1 MKKQRIAII
10 GFGTVG
16 QGLLEIL
23 QSKRNHLKQ
32 SYGYDFD
39 IVAISDQRFGSVYN
53 EKGLDVSLVLE
64 QAGKGENLE
73 LIADKLSAVT
83 GFDALQTIRKTNANI
98 ICEATYTDIK
108 TGGPALEHH
117 KVAFELGKHV
127 VTTNK
132 GPVAVD
138 YKNLKALADKNNCFW
153 GIEGTVIA
161 GTPVIKLIENELAG
175 CQIKEVSGLLN
186 GTTNYMLTEMANG
199 CTYEAALDQA
209 QKLGYAEANPTAD
222 VEGHD
227 VLAKVVILTNVVM
240 GTALKVDEVKCK
252 GITNIT
258 VQDIEDAKKAG
269 KTWKL
274 IGRSAKT
281 KNGIVAEVKPVCLD
295 NSDPLAGISGATNA
309 IAIDTDLLGKVA
321 VSGPGAGK
329 IETGFALVSDL
340 LAINRLKQ

>member
-1 MKKQRIAII
+1 MQKLAII

-23 QSKRNHLKQ
+23 KNKKNKLKQ
-32 SYGYDFD
+32 ENNYDYKV
-39 IVAISDQRFGSVYN
+39 VAIADNRFGSVYN
-53 EKGLDVSLVLE
+53 PNGLDIDLLLSQV
-64 QAGKGENLE
+64 AKGESLE
-73 LIADKLSAVT
+73 LIVDKLSAEK
-83 GFDALQTIRKTNANI
+83 GLNPIDTITKTNADV

-117 KVAFELGKHV
+117 RVAFENGKHL

-138 YKNLKALADKNNCFW
+138 YKNLKAIADKNKCFW

-161 GTPVIKLIENELAG
+161 GTPVIKLIQNELAG
-175 CQIKEVSGLLN
+175 CEIKEVSGLFN

-199 CTYEAALDQA
+199 CDYQSALDQA
-209 QKLGYAEANPTAD
+209 QKLGYAEADPTAD
-222 VEGHD
+222 VEGYD
-227 VLAKVVILTNVVM
+227 VLAKVVIMANVIM
-240 GTALKVDEVKCK
+240 GAPLKTSDVKCE
-252 GITNIT
+252 GITKIT
-258 VQDIEDAKKAG
+258 VQDIKDAQAQG

-274 IGRSAKT
+274 LGSVKKT
-281 KNGIVAEVKPVCLD
+281 DQGVAGEVKPVCLD
-295 NSDPLAGISGATNA
+295 NSDPLAGVSGATNA

-340 LAINRLKQ
+340 LAINRL